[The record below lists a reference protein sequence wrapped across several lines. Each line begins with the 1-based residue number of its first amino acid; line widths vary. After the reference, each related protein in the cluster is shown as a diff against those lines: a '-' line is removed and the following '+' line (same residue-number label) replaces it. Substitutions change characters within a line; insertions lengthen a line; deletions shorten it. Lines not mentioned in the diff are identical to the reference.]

1 MANTYTK
8 AHFHLIFAPKN
19 REALIKKEWKN
30 DLEKYITGIVQ
41 NKKHKMLA
49 INCMPDH
56 VHVFIGYSTSQLLP
70 NLVRDIKAGTSKL
83 INDRRWVFGKFE
95 CQAGYGAF
103 SYSKSQID
111 SVVKYILYQKK
122 HHEKQSF
129 KEEYIEFLTK
139 FEIDYKNEYVFEFYD
154 D

>member
-56 VHVFIGYSTSQLLP
+56 VHVFIGYNLNELIP
-70 NLVRDIKAGTSKL
+70 DLVRDIKVASNDWIKNNNLSKS
-83 INDRRWVFGKFE
+83 KFE
-95 CQAGYGAF
+95 WQSGYGAF
-103 SYSKSQID
+103 TNSRSQVD
-111 SVVKYILYQKK
+111 SVVKYILNQEEHHKK
-122 HHEKQSF
+122 RTF
-129 KEEYIEFLTK
+129 REEYLDMLAKNEIEFKDEYLFDF
-139 FEIDYKNEYVFEFYD
+139 FE
-154 D
+154 

>member
-56 VHVFIGYSTSQLLP
+56 VHVFIGYNLNELIP
-70 NLVRDIKAGTSKL
+70 DLVRDIKVASNDWIQNNNLSK
-83 INDRRWVFGKFE
+83 FKFE
-95 CQAGYGAF
+95 WQSGYGAF
-103 SYSKSQID
+103 TYSRSQVD
-111 SVVKYILYQKK
+111 SVVKYILNQEEHHKK
-122 HHEKQSF
+122 RTF
-129 KEEYIEFLTK
+129 REEYLDMLAKNEIEFKDEYLFDF
-139 FEIDYKNEYVFEFYD
+139 FE
-154 D
+154 

>member
-19 REALIKKEWKN
+19 REALIKKEWKS

-56 VHVFIGYSTSQLLP
+56 VHVFIGYNLNELIP
-70 NLVRDIKAGTSKL
+70 DLVRDIKVASNDWIQNNNLSK
-83 INDRRWVFGKFE
+83 FKFE
-95 CQAGYGAF
+95 WQSGYGAF
-103 SYSKSQID
+103 TYSRSQVD
-111 SVVKYILYQKK
+111 SVVKYILNQEEHHKK
-122 HHEKQSF
+122 RTF
-129 KEEYIEFLTK
+129 REEYLDMLAKNEIEFKDEYLFDF
-139 FEIDYKNEYVFEFYD
+139 FE
-154 D
+154 